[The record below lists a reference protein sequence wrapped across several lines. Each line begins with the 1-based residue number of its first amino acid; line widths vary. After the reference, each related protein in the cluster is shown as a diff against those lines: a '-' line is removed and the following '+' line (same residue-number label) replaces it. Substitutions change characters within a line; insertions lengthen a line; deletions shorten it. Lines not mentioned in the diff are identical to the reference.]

1 MARIKIELPE
11 KIIASVEIRV
21 RITDINYGN
30 HVGNDSFVAY
40 IHEARMQWLHQNHY
54 TELEVA
60 GVGLIMSDLA
70 IEFRQECFYGEQLLI
85 SIRAGEIGKAGFELF
100 YLVETTRK
108 DKTVLLAKAKT
119 GMVCFD
125 YQLKKV
131 TTVPLP
137 LHDLLAG

>member
-1 MARIKIELPE
+1 
-11 KIIASVEIRV
+11 
-21 RITDINYGN
+21 
-30 HVGNDSFVAY
+30 
-40 IHEARMQWLHQNHY
+40 
-54 TELEVA
+54 
-60 GVGLIMSDLA
+60 MSDLA